1 MFVNFHTLPLGIV
14 SQDVLAEK
22 YLKNDE
28 TTIEQ
33 VFMRVA
39 KQMASVEKKSQRA
52 STEALFYQNMKDGA
66 IGVGRIM
73 SSGGTDIKATP
84 SKAFIGRSL

>member
-1 MFVNFHTLPLGIV
+1 MFVNFHTLPLGNV

-52 STEALFYQNMKDGA
+52 STEALF
-66 IGVGRIM
+66 
-73 SSGGTDIKATP
+73 
-84 SKAFIGRSL
+84 

>member
-1 MFVNFHTLPLGIV
+1 MFVNFHTLPLDNV

-39 KQMASVEKKSQRA
+39 KQMASVEKKC
-52 STEALFYQNMKDGA
+52 
-66 IGVGRIM
+66 
-73 SSGGTDIKATP
+73 
-84 SKAFIGRSL
+84 